1 MTIKHENDGS
11 SIAILP
17 GGECVVFSALAPR
30 AGIGTDGYQPVLH
43 ARDPWEA
50 LPVLVGQY
58 QVVPYG
64 ATNRMPL
71 ELRALSEDNAILP
84 GVLNRKAELLWGQ
97 GPALYRVVKENG
109 VPSRVWESF
118 PDIEKWLESFDYES
132 YLLGCIVDFENTGG
146 VFSKI
151 YPTKGYSFGI
161 QGSTSIA
168 KLEHVSALECF
179 LEWPSDGN
187 FNDIKGI
194 IQADQAYPNIQKSW
208 RYDVFTPGSRNITM
222 MYHGQTTYGRRG
234 YALPAYYGSRFW
246 INRSTAVPKVLQS
259 LTDNSTFIK
268 WHVKIPTEYWEA
280 AADKLK
286 RELALKS
293 MSEGKDFAWDDKYLE
308 RFKDEKIE
316 ALINT
321 MSGQQNV
328 GKLLQSDYM
337 KDQFGNLLEW
347 KVESIDQKVKEFIE
361 GQNAIAKMADFRT
374 LSGAGIHP
382 ALSNIGSEGKADS
395 GSEQL
400 YALKN
405 YLLTSINIP
414 EMVVTK
420 AINTA
425 IKVNFPN
432 SQAKLGFYHM
442 APERE
447 QDVTASK
454 RVQNNV

>member
-1 MTIKHENDGS
+1 MTIKHAEDGS
-11 SIAILP
+11 SVAILP
-17 GGECVVFSALAPR
+17 SGECVLFSAAAP
-30 AGIGTDGYQPVLH
+30 GFDTESYQPILH

-50 LPVLVGQY
+50 LPVMVGEY

-64 ATNRMPL
+64 ASNRMPL

-97 GPALYRVVKENG
+97 GPALYKVVKENG
-109 VPSRVWESF
+109 VPTRVYDDF
-118 PDIEKWLESFDYES
+118 ADIEAWLNTFDYES

-146 VFSKI
+146 IFSKF
-151 YPTKGYSFGI
+151 YPTKGYSLGLS
-161 QGSTSIA
+161 GSSYIA

-179 LEWPSDGN
+179 LEWPKDGN
-187 FNDIKGI
+187 FNNIRGV
-194 IQADQAYPNIQKSW
+194 IQADQAYPNIQRSW
-208 RYDVFTPGSRNITM
+208 RYDTFTPGAKNITM

-246 INRSTAVPKVLQS
+246 ISRSTAVPKVLQS

-268 WHVKIPTEYWEA
+268 WHVKIPIEYWEA

-286 RELALKS
+286 KDLAIDAMKKGIDFVWEDKHLEKFKS
-293 MSEGKDFAWDDKYLE
+293 D
-308 RFKDEKIE
+308 KIE
-316 ALINT
+316 ALIQT

-328 GKLLQSDYM
+328 GKLLQTDYL
-337 KDQFGNLLEW
+337 KDNFGNLLEW

-361 GQNAIAKMADFRT
+361 GQNAIAKMADYRT

-382 ALSNIGSEGKADS
+382 ALSNIGAEGKADS

-405 YLLTSINIP
+405 YLLTSVNIP

-420 AINTA
+420 AINEA
-425 IKVNFPN
+425 IKVNFPK
-432 SQAKLGFYHM
+432 SGVKLGFYHL

-454 RVQNNV
+454 RIQNNV